1 MISKGI
7 RFVILLA
14 ALCCV
19 SFAGNLNAGN
29 IMPMGAAIIEKPGVK
44 ITYEVGLSSEMIRAV
59 SIRHSDFRMWSHVNF
74 DAKVLARYEYNTRQS
89 PSAVFGDFNSD
100 GIIDAVLF
108 GHNNVRLEIIAVVS
122 DSGKSSTH
130 TGDHQYKVVDIWMSE
145 REKVTDDMRGIRAIL
160 TSHAKGEIIKSESNL
175 PDACNKTLKNDAFG
189 VRNLDIDGIET
200 LFPCEEYLVLS
211 CIIRM

>member
-1 MISKGI
+1 MS
-7 RFVILLA
+7 
-14 ALCCV
+14 
-19 SFAGNLNAGN
+19 SAGN
-29 IMPMGAAIIEKPGVK
+29 INAGDVMMMGADIVTEPGVR
-44 ITYEVGLSSEMIRAV
+44 ISYDVGLSSEMIRAV
-59 SIRHSDFRMWSHVNF
+59 NIRHPDFRMWSSVNF
-74 DAKVLARYEYNTRQS
+74 DAKVLEGYKYSGRQS
-89 PSAVFGDFNSD
+89 PSAVFGDFNND
-100 GIIDAVLF
+100 GVIDAVLF
-108 GHNNVRLEIIAVVS
+108 GHNKIRLEIIVVVS
-122 DSGKSSTH
+122 DSDKSTSRAR
-130 TGDHQYKVVDIWMSE
+130 GHQYKVVDIWMSE